1 MKNNTYFDAVEHLEF
16 SDTLCEKV
24 VEKAGKPRSGYRLIR
39 IAAVAA
45 VMVCLLATSAFA
57 VSPEFRDWTI
67 SILKLGVS
75 REEMSD
81 AVKMEFCHEEAE
93 GYSVHY
99 LELDKTNYEFAH
111 SMLMNPENGYLH
123 ITDDYRLEP
132 IELTH
137 VKETLEKNGRIYTS
151 TGDFAYYETD
161 QGIISWQRNDL
172 QKNESG
178 ELFLNFTDGNSHQ
191 WPVYLNLT
199 TGSVRDALPEWSA
212 DDFKGRVAYSYELMG
227 GILVSTI
234 VDDGKTDNGR
244 DAAYNMLYWIAPD
257 TKEAVIIDLP
267 KEAYGWY
274 CQNDNLYYRDG
285 YGTLYQL
292 NEDHAFD
299 TVCSYAT
306 GDDLTNG
313 LYTVATDEGKLAI
326 FDVYSGDFY
335 VISEID
341 VDPGIELGV
350 REREGGDIDETM
362 GYNSIR
368 YNESGR
374 IALVQTDWIPQEELV
389 ALVKLGV
396 LNEATGE
403 LKMLEIKNEYDGY
416 NIHWLDANR
425 LAVIY
430 DDQYLCIYEFAD

>member
-1 MKNNTYFDAVEHLEF
+1 MKHNTYFDAVEHLEF
-16 SDTLCEKV
+16 SDSLCQKV
-24 VEKAGKPRSGYRLIR
+24 MAKAEKPRNGYRMIR

-45 VMVCLLATSAFA
+45 AMVCLLATSAFA
-57 VSPEFRDWTI
+57 VSPEFWDWTV

-75 REEMSD
+75 EQTMKD
-81 AVKMEFCHEEAE
+81 AQMMEFQHNEVD
-93 GYSVHY
+93 GVSIHY
-99 LELDKTNYEFAH
+99 LELDKTNYQFAH
-111 SMLMNPENGYLH
+111 SMLMNPQSGYLH
-123 ITDDYRLEP
+123 ITEDYRLES

-137 VKETLEKNGRIYTS
+137 VREELEKNGRIYTS
-151 TGDFAYYETD
+151 IGDFAYYETD
-161 QGIISWQRNDL
+161 QGIISWQRNVL

-199 TGSVRDALPEWSA
+199 TGSVRDALPNWTA
-212 DDFKGRVAYSYELMG
+212 DDFEGRIAYSYELMG

-234 VDDGKTDNGR
+234 VDDGKTVNSQ

-257 TKEAVIIDLP
+257 AKEAVIIEMP

-285 YGTLYQL
+285 FGTLYQL
-292 NEDHAFD
+292 NGDLVFD
-299 TVCSYAT
+299 MVCSYAT

-326 FDVYSGDFY
+326 IDVYNGDFY
-335 VISEID
+335 EISEFN

-362 GYNSIR
+362 GYNTIR
-368 YNESGR
+368 YNANGK
-374 IALVQTDWIPQEELV
+374 IALVQTDWIPEKERV
-389 ALVKLGV
+389 ALLKLGV
-396 LNEATGE
+396 LNEETGE

-416 NIHWLDANR
+416 SIHWLDANR

-430 DDQYLCIYEFAD
+430 DDRYLCIYEFE